1 MRRSARARTLRCR
14 ASQQPGRWGTLL
26 RVPSTAQLLHFAV
39 SGGMEKKASRV
50 GVSSLPPN
58 PDLLQTSLKTGF
70 VLRFLPC
77 GDTGFMIQ
85 HRA

>member
-14 ASQQPGRWGTLL
+14 ASEQLGRWGTLL
-26 RVPSTAQLLHFAV
+26 RVPSTAHLLHFGV

-70 VLRFLPC
+70 VL
-77 GDTGFMIQ
+77 
-85 HRA
+85 